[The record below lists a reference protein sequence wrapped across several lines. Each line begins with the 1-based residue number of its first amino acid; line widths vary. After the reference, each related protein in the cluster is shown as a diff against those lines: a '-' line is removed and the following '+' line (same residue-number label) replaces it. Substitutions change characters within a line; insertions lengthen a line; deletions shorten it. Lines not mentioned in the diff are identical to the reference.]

1 MNNLYILLSSVLAAT
16 LVVAYIYYTYETK
29 ESFKSM
35 GDDLIVY
42 SCPSSMNQYTSLN
55 GDELC
60 CDGDVEGRKCRGKTV
75 CAISSTNS
83 DIPSCSIYKK
93 EHLQK
98 QAAKYCPTNMPNYY
112 ENKTAK
118 GCTAGLLN
126 KTADAPLYSS
136 NQYCIVYDKITDAI
150 KDKNSCYLQHR
161 LEKMIA
167 PQNTVGKSLISTKGS
182 YIPSATYLMNDIPI
196 ICVDKESFQ
205 LASAQNK
212 IDATSPYFCENVK

>member
-1 MNNLYILLSSVLAAT
+1 MNNLYILLSSILAAI
-16 LVVAYIYYTYETK
+16 LVVVYIYSTYETK

-35 GDDLIVY
+35 DDLIVY
-42 SCPSSMNQYTSLN
+42 SCPSNMGQYTALN

-60 CDGDVEGRKCRGKTV
+60 CDGDVEGRKCRGKIV

-83 DIPSCSIYKK
+83 DIPSCSIYKR

-98 QAAKYCPTNMPNYY
+98 QSAKYCPRNMPNYY
-112 ENKTAK
+112 ENNTAR

-136 NQYCIVYDKITDAI
+136 NQYCIVYDKITDAV

-161 LEKMIA
+161 LENMIA
-167 PQNTVGKSLISTKGS
+167 PQNTVGKSLISTKGA
-182 YIPSATYLMNDIPI
+182 YIPSATYLMNEIPI
-196 ICVDKESFQ
+196 ICVDKEAFQ
-205 LASAQNK
+205 RTSTNK